1 MISPVKTVSHIS
13 PSDSS
18 VIYENSDSSS
28 VMSYTSSTDTTSSS
42 SNDTNSSENAAKI
55 TEFLRSNIIGSRCLI
70 KTPFHTEQEIV
81 YADYTASG
89 RSLRFVEEYMSTV
102 VLPTYANTHTEASA
116 TGAQTTRLREEAR
129 GIIHKALNAP
139 KEDYTVL
146 FTGSGSTAAIH
157 KIFHVL
163 GLGIPEYAEKKW
175 NLSQIVPEKERPVV
189 FVSHME
195 HHSNELPWRHS
206 LARCVVID
214 ESRDGTP
221 DLAHLEK
228 ELIKYS
234 TERVPM
240 IGSFS
245 AGSNVT
251 GIRAPVRTICKLL
264 HSYGAYAFFDYA
276 GVGAYVKVDIRG
288 TDGNEDSIDAAF
300 FSPHKFIGG
309 PGASGVLVA
318 RTKLF
323 HGAFDIKTVNASAP
337 GGGTIG
343 YVFRHKH
350 TFAEDITYR
359 EDAGTP
365 GVLQD
370 IRAGL
375 AFKVKELM
383 GCESIEVL
391 ENMHTMMA
399 LNAWGSNPSIAL
411 MGADRISCHTAT
423 RRVPIFSFNIMSP
436 VKRFGRLADTT
447 SVSLKKSFPM
457 KLSNLA
463 NIGAVENSGEC
474 YIPLHY
480 NFVIALLND
489 IYGIQGRGGCSCAG
503 PYSMDLFDF
512 DAKAMP
518 ESVIRCFDLA
528 SFKPGWARVN
538 LNYFIGRHEVYFITE
553 AVNQISKYGWVLLPL
568 YVQDVKSGKFI
579 HHTKINSNGQEKVES
594 VTCSLNDLKFESSM
608 DETNQGMKANYNKPT
623 CLLEERKRT
632 SYIKVLNDAKDIY
645 RRELIKETATRPSK
659 VLNFTS
665 DSDSYLQDD
674 EVLRENI
681 WWLLPKQAE
690 KHIQSLYLKE
700 AKEKKTTV
708 IQTEKEESKP
718 VDLINCRPG
727 RRFRRRFFSE
737 RAVL

>member
-1 MISPVKTVSHIS
+1 MSHL
-13 PSDSS
+13 PR
-18 VIYENSDSSS
+18 SDSSS
-28 VMSYTSSTDTTSSS
+28 VLSLNSETTATSHSSS
-42 SNDTNSSENAAKI
+42 SDTNSSSFEKGSSKI
-55 TEFLRSNIIGSRCLI
+55 TQFLRSNIIGSRCLI
-70 KTPFHTEQEIV
+70 ETPFHAKQEIV

-89 RSLRFVEEYMSTV
+89 RSLRFVEDYMTKV

-129 GIIHKALNAP
+129 DIIHKALNAP

-163 GLGIPEYAEKKW
+163 GLAVPEYAEKKW
-175 NLSQIVPEKERPVV
+175 NLSQMVPEKERPVV

-221 DLAHLEK
+221 DLSHLEK

-234 TERVPM
+234 KDKVPM

-251 GIRAPVRTICKLL
+251 GIRAPVRSICKLL

-276 GVGAYVKVDIRG
+276 GAGAYVKVDIG
-288 TDGNEDSIDAAF
+288 SDGGEDSIDAAF

-343 YVFRHKH
+343 YVLRHKH

-375 AFKVKELM
+375 AFKVKEMM
-383 GCESIEVL
+383 GSESIETL

-411 MGADRISCHTAT
+411 MGADRISYHTAT
-423 RRVPIFSFNIMSP
+423 RRVPIFSFNIISP
-436 VKRFGRLADTT
+436 VKRSSKPTDAT
-447 SVSLKKSFPM
+447 VASLEKSFSTQ
-457 KLSNLA
+457 LSNLA
-463 NIGAVENSGEC
+463 NIDALESSNEC
-474 YIPLHY
+474 KIPLHY

-503 PYSMDLFDF
+503 PYSMDLFSF
-512 DAKAMP
+512 DAEAMP
-518 ESVIRCFDLA
+518 ESIISCFDVA

-538 LNYFIGRHEVYFITE
+538 LNYFISRHEVHFITE

-568 YVQDVKSGKFI
+568 YVQDVKTGKFI
-579 HHTKINSNGQEKVES
+579 HHTKITANGEEKVES
-594 VTCSLNDLKFESSM
+594 MTCSLNDLALESSM
-608 DETNQGMKANYNKPT
+608 NGTKEVMKASYTVPR
-623 CLLEERKRT
+623 CLSEERERV
-632 SYIKVLNDAKDIY
+632 SYMKVLNDAKDIY
-645 RRELIKETATRPSK
+645 KRELKKETTTRPSTIR
-659 VLNFTS
+659 NFTS
-665 DSDSYLQDD
+665 DSASFLQDN
-674 EVLRENI
+674 ETLRDNI
-681 WWLLPKQAE
+681 WWLLPEDAAMYIE
-690 KHIQSLYLKE
+690 RMHFKE
-700 AKEKKTTV
+700 AKKKEMTFIHEEKGET
-708 IQTEKEESKP
+708 KP
-718 VDLINCRPG
+718 VALISCRPG
-727 RRFRRRFFSE
+727 RRFRRRVFSGQT
-737 RAVL
+737 VL